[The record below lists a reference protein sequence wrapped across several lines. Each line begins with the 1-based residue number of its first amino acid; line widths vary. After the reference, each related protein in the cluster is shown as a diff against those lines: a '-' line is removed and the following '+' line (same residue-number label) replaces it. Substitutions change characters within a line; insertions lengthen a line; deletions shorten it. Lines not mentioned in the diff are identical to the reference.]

1 MGLAFLQSARV
12 HPISPTLLLL
22 LSTMAGHVAVGVGQF
37 AVLPVTSAAALVVS
51 YAFSGHYSF
60 HQVSVL
66 IKAG

>member
-1 MGLAFLQSARV
+1 
-12 HPISPTLLLL
+12 
-22 LSTMAGHVAVGVGQF
+22 MAGHVAVGVGQF
-37 AVLPVTSAAALVVS
+37 AVLPVISAAALVVS